1 MEELQEEQQEE
12 YGEPD
17 KPEAAAEAAA
27 AGSDTP
33 AAAAAAAAAAP
44 SSTSGQQ
51 DEQQPAASSSSKST
65 QQQQQQQ
72 QEADGPDL
80 DFEAG
85 EMSYWERRLLTAS
98 VQLLQAST
106 AVVKA
111 FGRALLQGPALAAG
125 TDSLDGW
132 ESCLW
137 HTKHLTRAVEDLGAS
152 MYPPQVRPV
161 DKHSASKHHR
171 VLAVASKG
179 TSHVQ
184 GPALAAGTDS
194 LDRWESCLW
203 HTKHL
208 TRAVDDLGASMYP
221 PQVRSK
227 SN

>member
-12 YGEPD
+12 HGEPD
-17 KPEAAAEAAA
+17 KPEAAAEAEAA

-33 AAAAAAAAAAP
+33 AAAAP
-44 SSTSGQQ
+44 TSSMSGQQ

-98 VQLLQAST
+98 IQLLQAST

-152 MYPPQVRPV
+152 MYPPQVRNEV
-161 DKHSASKHHR
+161 VKHSAQC
-171 VLAVASKG
+171 SKG
-179 TSHVQ
+179 LALQ
-184 GPALAAGTDS
+184 GQ
-194 LDRWESCLW
+194 
-203 HTKHL
+203 
-208 TRAVDDLGASMYP
+208 P
-221 PQVRSK
+221 PVEVYRY
-227 SN
+227 